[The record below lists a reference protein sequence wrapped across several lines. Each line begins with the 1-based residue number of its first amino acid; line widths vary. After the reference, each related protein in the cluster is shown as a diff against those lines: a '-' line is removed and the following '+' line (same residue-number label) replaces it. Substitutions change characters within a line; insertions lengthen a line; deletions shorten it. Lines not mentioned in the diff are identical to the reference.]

1 MKGEASRM
9 ASTGRRALS
18 GMVTP
23 RRMAYLVAWV
33 RMITG
38 AAWLLAPEASA
49 RPWAGG
55 AGSEARVVTLA
66 RLIGSRD
73 VVLGVGLLRALRRG
87 RGAREW
93 VAYSSVVN
101 SADALSTVV
110 VLRRLPRAGQRTAGL
125 LAVGALVGTWAAV
138 RLDGD

>member
-1 MKGEASRM
+1 M
-9 ASTGRRALS
+9 ATTGWRALS
-18 GMVTP
+18 GMITP

-38 AAWLLAPEASA
+38 AAWLLAPEASP
-49 RPWAGG
+49 RPWAGA
-55 AGSEARVVTLA
+55 AGSDAGAVTRA

-93 VAYSSVVN
+93 VAYSSIVDG
-101 SADALSTVV
+101 ADALSTVV
-110 VLRRLPRAGQRTAGL
+110 VLRQLPRAGQRIAAL
-125 LAVGALVGTWAAV
+125 LAVGALVGGWTAA
-138 RLDGD
+138 RLDSD